1 MRYNTNGYN
10 NGRNGFDSL
19 SRFLTIVGLIILVAS
34 IVLRIFHLG
43 IFGLVLSIIAII
55 LFIYAYSRAL
65 SRNIFARHTEN
76 QAYLNLI
83 SGMKRNWNN
92 RKDIHNDKKINKVVK
107 CPNCGQKI
115 RIPKGKGLLQ
125 VKCPNCR
132 IEFRVN
138 SGKKQYQ

>member
-1 MRYNTNGYN
+1 
-10 NGRNGFDSL
+10 
-19 SRFLTIVGLIILVAS
+19 
-34 IVLRIFHLG
+34 
-43 IFGLVLSIIAII
+43 
-55 LFIYAYSRAL
+55 
-65 SRNIFARHTEN
+65 
-76 QAYLNLI
+76 
-83 SGMKRNWNN
+83 MKRNWNN

>member
-19 SRFLTIVGLIILVAS
+19 SRFLSIAGLIILSAS
-34 IVLRIFHLG
+34 IALRIFHYD
-43 IFGLVLSIIAII
+43 IFGLVLSIIAIVV
-55 LFIYAYSRAL
+55 FAYAYFRAL
-65 SRNIFARHTEN
+65 SRNISARHTEN

-83 SGMKRNWNN
+83 SGVKRNLNN

-107 CPNCGQKI
+107 CPNCSQKI

-138 SGKKQYQ
+138 SGKRQYQ

>member
-34 IVLRIFHLG
+34 IVFRIFHLG

-55 LFIYAYSRAL
+55 LFI
-65 SRNIFARHTEN
+65 SRNISARHTEN